1 MKRLIYI
8 LSLLMVLP
16 RLWAQEVNEI
26 EPPVEDEV
34 VVGAIGGTV
43 DVSALGGAVYSIPI
57 QVPEGMGGVQPN
69 LSIVYNSQSGN
80 GLLGWGWS
88 LGGLSAITR
97 VGQTEY
103 HDGFVCGVSLDY
115 HDRFA
120 IDGQRLMVLDGAIY
134 GSNNAEYRT
143 EVDGTSKIVSYTE
156 SGFSGPKCFKVFTAD
171 GLIMEYGN
179 AVNARVV
186 HNNDVDA
193 QTVVIW
199 LLNRVEDRNGN
210 YMVYNYIIDD
220 VGHNYRLDNIQYCAN
235 SHVMDVGS
243 MERGTK
249 YGIDFHYE
257 ERFDVEIGFIGD
269 FELYQPW
276 LLDSISVYY
285 WSQSLYRYTFDYSID
300 CGQANSK
307 YFYNRLEQVGFK
319 DASGYTYNSTKMVY
333 GQLPLVNY
341 QNTPAQNDLDFEDY
355 CTRIHLNDSP
365 NLVSEIGNQ
374 LKFSG
379 DFNGDGLSDF
389 IAVDFDLDKSS
400 DSIDSDT
407 LYRNSFSYIAVYQN
421 KGNTVNDYENGL
433 IDFDRIYAVGLTG
446 QEMLPGIN
454 NDPNLNYSIID
465 LKWIYVCDFNGDG
478 LDDFVLF
485 REMGRY
491 VYLHAFKSRIDDNG
505 NLTFDKVRFFTTN
518 TTTYQYDNMNKRR
531 KANLVTGDFMGRSK
545 QDMILLPALQWNNNP
560 KNFYYFTFV
569 DNVNGGYIVDE
580 EAGCG
585 MQGNRFIAADFNGDG
600 KTEIWYTRDDD
611 AIQNGQIV
619 YIYKNS
625 YSNNQYLFATL
636 IGNFLTN
643 KHTLFPGDINGD
655 GKIDLLT
662 YDKRTKAWEC
672 RLFKRTQCHSTVI
685 DISEHMVSGDPGD
698 YSNSIE
704 NRVGGI
710 NTFVQLADFNGD
722 GKSDIVTIQFPNIMR
737 IGMSPHYYDGVNGW
751 QFCWKDDIDPSSAGI
766 HDEQTPLGH
775 HTICI
780 GNFLGHEN
788 MSMFDCYRLYSK
800 CPISK
805 YFNVESITDG
815 MGNRVSFDYN
825 YLVHNPM
832 KSDNIYALDNI
843 GQDLGYELYTTPMPT
858 KAVKSLS
865 SYNVNLATQ
874 AHEVALFSYA
884 NAIIHRKGKGLLGFA
899 NTTRDVWQI
908 IPTSKESQ
916 NKRHLGKLERTF
928 NFEPMKEHRALVL
941 ESEVAYRY
949 KDDEEEVETLST
961 NYEYAKG
968 LCQRDMNSLGV
979 KVFIPLAV
987 KTITDEFNLLGERAH
1002 LRRRIAENEYDG
1014 SQAANGTINYQNV
1027 VRVVEARNGTDP
1039 GLVGTVA
1046 NCEFQNSSHTV
1057 YAPILNSSTLWVPN
1071 RPQSVL
1077 TRSTRRTTGYADSR
1091 LLTVYSYDSDKPYLP
1106 TFVNTYPSGVED
1118 EHDPLAM
1125 TAYYTYYPTGRLK
1138 DESHYPVVGRSEDGF
1153 KTMYEYSTDYRFLT
1167 KKTEEYDLTHTKDYE
1182 TLYSYDNVYGEMETE
1197 TDCNGYSTYTEN
1209 PDHLGLTVRSYKLDN
1224 DANQSRIPG
1233 TETVTALRWLTGS
1246 AYQIHAE
1253 GLTCPK
1259 YFSWKQRSGSAD
1271 ELTIYDAMGRELRTV
1286 SHGLPENGV
1295 DKVIYQDKQY
1305 DVWGRLHKI
1314 SEPYFKGLPMGQ
1326 RKWTTYAYG
1335 DFDRIEV
1342 VYDPQFTVDNQT
1354 IEPYTRFDYDG
1365 LVTKVT
1371 TGVVGNA
1378 QTHITQTTLNIM
1390 GWTDSKAET
1399 IDESGT
1405 NNVITYGYNANG
1417 SLAWTKVNGME
1428 TTKVSIS
1435 YDNAGNRTG
1444 LVDPDYG
1451 QVTSQYN
1458 AFGQLV
1464 QTVSPK
1470 GDVTVYQYD
1479 NMGRKK
1485 LIIETDNNN
1494 ASQPDRITTWNY
1506 SEAAGSK
1513 GLLTNVSLREGD
1525 VEKQVVAFNYDAQH
1539 YNRQASTTETL
1550 FGTTYTTTYS
1560 YDDQNGFPLRVKE
1573 VTYPSGYAIEKGYD
1587 ATTGNVTEIRHNNQL
1602 LWKTH
1607 EANALGQITHYE
1619 MGNGVHSYYQ
1629 YDDRHLLSAQ
1639 QASKNGNTIQNFGYS
1654 YDIFAN
1660 LAARTED
1667 KFAMPITETF
1677 TYDYLNRLT
1686 TVTLNGSVSSDIAY
1700 DAFGRI
1706 LSKEADGQT
1715 VFSGAQYNT
1724 YDQYNNLKPHA
1735 ISSATMAENPIT
1747 YPSLDISYTMFDKV
1761 NCLKQYDDNE
1771 NLLSQ
1776 VGYQYGYDHERIQM
1790 THGNSYE
1797 KLYVG
1802 NCELIT
1808 QNGNAQ
1814 WNTFISGPLGVFAAV
1829 TNNGTTESL
1838 CYIYKDHLGSWTTI
1852 TDDAGSILQEMSYD
1866 AWGNIRIP
1874 GLWTNGSYSG
1884 LILYDRGFTG
1894 HEHLFSFGLINM
1906 NGRMYDPVMSSFLS
1920 VDNYVQA
1927 PDFSQSFN
1935 RYAYCLNNPLRY
1947 TDPDGEWVQYV
1958 IGGLLGAWNGY
1969 SIGRAAGLEGWNLV
1983 WSTVSGA
1990 AVGVVTCG
1998 VGNYVTSAVGVGAG
2012 GAVGGAAGGF
2022 GYGLISAVANNSED
2036 ILGDAFIGA
2045 GKGLVSGFVGAAA
2058 SVALPFGDS
2067 WGMGSLLGGAASNVT
2082 SQLLS
2087 HDWEGSE
2094 PFEWNWK
2101 STLFSAGLSWGIYC
2115 GSSYLNYRQN
2125 VRNWNPKA
2133 LKIQF
2138 GQYLRM
2144 QGMYSRARFWRS
2156 EQSGGGFWL
2165 TRNGVSEKN
2174 VYYDEK
2180 KNTVSF
2186 GVPKP
2191 EGALAT
2197 VHPHPYDEHKVGQID
2212 LWHSGVDLDNVAEH
2226 NLPSIIVNKYGAEIA
2241 YPGGTE
2247 QNLSFWG
2254 HLLWGYGNP
2263 YYSYPYSAAKYYFNF
2278 NLRP

>member
-1 MKRLIYI
+1 
-8 LSLLMVLP
+8 MVLP

-97 VGQTEY
+97 VGQTNY
-103 HDGFVCGVSLDY
+103 HDGKVTGVSLDY
-115 HDRFA
+115 RDRFA
-120 IDGQRLMVLDGAIY
+120 LDGQRLMVLDGLTY

-143 EVDGTSKIVSYTE
+143 EVDGMSKIVSYTE
-156 SGFSGPKCFKVFTAD
+156 SGFIGPKCFKVFTAD
-171 GLIMEYGN
+171 GLVMEYGN

-186 HNNDVDA
+186 HNNDVDS

-220 VGHNYRLDNIQYCAN
+220 VGHNYRLGNIQYCAN
-235 SHVMDVGS
+235 SHVQDAGQ

-249 YGIDFHYE
+249 YGIDFHYYSNRIDKE
-257 ERFDVEIGFIGD
+257 SMAIGNHL
-269 FELYQPW
+269 LYQPW
-276 LLDSISVYY
+276 LLSDISIYH
-285 WSQSLYRYTFDYSID
+285 WNQPL
-300 CGQANSK
+300 SK
-307 YFYNRLEQVGFK
+307 YEFVYDENSGQVNSYNYYNRLVRIKYE
-319 DASGYTYNSTKMVY
+319 YE
-333 GQLPLVNY
+333 
-341 QNTPAQNDLDFEDY
+341 DLS
-355 CTRIHLNDSP
+355 LNPTIINWGEYPEINNGS
-365 NLVSEIGNQ
+365 NNIFFSEIDEMYVSPINYYSHGSVTTDGVV
-374 LKFSG
+374 KFAG
-379 DFNGDGLSDF
+379 DFNGDGLQ
-389 IAVDFDLDKSS
+389 DLICTVKDNNWVEDRSIT
-400 DSIDSDT
+400 DSIGMDN
-407 LYRNSFSYIAVYQN
+407 RGVHRAHAFIN
-421 KGNTVNDYENGL
+421 KGHTKTDDEAGELYFEQIGTFE
-433 IDFDRIYAVGLTG
+433 IPY
-446 QEMLPGIN
+446 
-454 NDPNLNYSIID
+454 NLR
-465 LKWIYVCDFNGDG
+465 WIYVCDLDGDGIDEVLFVGENTDPNNLLSRANYDVFKLCQNTRDTVRNESETRNNDRYAVSYTPNDNSEFTFSIFGYGSEYIWENGDVFEFRITKDKNYSFIVG
-478 LDDFVLF
+478 DFLGKGHCDIIF
-485 REMGRY
+485 AFPYKHY
-491 VYLHAFKSRIDDNG
+491 VYLYYDEQSHSFRQRTSVTDWNG
-505 NLTFDKVRFFTTN
+505 VKYVP
-518 TTTYQYDNMNKRR
+518 
-531 KANLVTGDFMGRSK
+531 GDFDGDGRTEVWFDNEFDTAPGVIAKVYIDIEGNYSWFPVANMMDK
-545 QDMILLPALQWNNNP
+545 WNRN
-560 KNFYYFTFV
+560 YT
-569 DNVNGGYIVDE
+569 G
-580 EAGCG
+580 
-585 MQGNRFIAADFNGDG
+585 DFNGDG
-600 KTEIWYTRDDD
+600 HTD
-611 AIQNGQIV
+611 
-619 YIYKNS
+619 
-625 YSNNQYLFATL
+625 
-636 IGNFLTN
+636 FLTFR
-643 KHTLFPGDINGD
+643 KD
-655 GKIDLLT
+655 
-662 YDKRTKAWEC
+662 TKTWQIL
-672 RLFKRTQCHSTVI
+672 LFKQDWHSYPVFDVTGI
-685 DISEHMVSGDPGD
+685 MHQYFGDEDPND
-698 YSNSIE
+698 ANYSIE
-704 NRVGGI
+704 GKEGLDYYIEIVD
-710 NTFVQLADFNGD
+710 VNGD
-722 GKSDIVTIQFPNIMR
+722 GKSDVMLRNKLETSSCKFAVLYGPPIGNGFSRIEEFDAEDILIQQE
-737 IGMSPHYYDGVNGW
+737 S
-751 QFCWKDDIDPSSAGI
+751 
-766 HDEQTPLGH
+766 TPGL
-775 HTICI
+775 CV
-780 GNFLGHEN
+780 GNFLGQEN
-788 MSMFDCYRLYSK
+788 MALISKGNLYSF
-800 CPISK
+800 PQHSI
-805 YFNVESITDG
+805 YYNVKDITDG
-815 MGNRVSFDYN
+815 MGNRASFDYE
-825 YLVHNPM
+825 YLIHNPM
-832 KSDNIYALDNI
+832 KNNNIYTINSI
-843 GQDLGYELYTTPMPT
+843 GQNLGFELYNTPMPT

-874 AHEVALFSYA
+874 AHDVALFSYA

-916 NKRHLGKLERTF
+916 YKRHQSKLERTF

-987 KTITDEFNLLGERAH
+987 KTITDEFNLLGERTH

-1014 SQAANGTINYQNV
+1014 SQAATGTINYQNV
-1027 VRVVEARNGTDP
+1027 VRVVEVRNGTDP

-1091 LLTVYSYDSDKPYLP
+1091 LLTVYFYDSDKPYLP

-1233 TETVTALRWLTGS
+1233 TETVTALRWLAGS

-1271 ELTIYDAMGRELRTV
+1271 ELIIYDAMGRELRTV

-1305 DVWGRLHKI
+1305 DVWGRLYKI

-1354 IEPYTRFDYDG
+1354 IEPYTRYDYDG

-1371 TGVVGNA
+1371 TGVAGNA
-1378 QTHITQTTLNIM
+1378 QTHITQTTFNIM

-1639 QASKNGNTIQNFGYS
+1639 QASKNGNIIQNFGYS

-1667 KFAMPITETF
+1667 KFAMPNTETF

-1686 TVTLNGSVSSDIAY
+1686 TVTLNGTTDSDMTY
-1700 DAFGRI
+1700 DDLGRI
-1706 LSKEADGQT
+1706 LAKEADGQA

-1724 YDQYNNLKPHA
+1724 YDQHGNLKPHA
-1735 ISSATMAENPIT
+1735 VSSATMAGNPFAS
-1747 YPSLDISYTMFDKV
+1747 PSLDIAYTMFDKV
-1761 NCLKQYDDNE
+1761 KTLSQYDENE
-1771 NLLSQ
+1771 NLVGQ
-1776 VGYQYGYDHERIQM
+1776 VAYQYGYDHERIQM
-1790 THGNSYE
+1790 TQGNSYE

-1814 WNTFISGPLGVFAAV
+1814 WNTFISGPMGVFAAV
-1829 TNNGTTESL
+1829 TSNGTTESL
-1838 CYIYKDHLGSWTTI
+1838 RYIYKDHLGSWTTL
-1852 TDDAGSILQEMSYD
+1852 TDDQGTVLQELSFD
-1866 AWGNIRIP
+1866 AWGNLRASASWS
-1874 GLWTNGSYSG
+1874 GQYNGV
-1884 LILYDRGFTG
+1884 LLYDRGFTG

-1906 NGRMYDPVMSSFLS
+1906 NGRIYDPVMSSFLS

-1935 RYAYCLNNPLRY
+1935 RYAYCLNNPLKY
-1947 TDPDGEWVQYV
+1947 TDPDGEIALTTLAMVG
-1958 IGGLLGAWNGY
+1958 IGIATVMGGY
-1969 SIGRAAGLEGWNLV
+1969 TGYNIA
-1983 WSTVSGA
+1983 VSK
-1990 AVGVVTCG
+1990 
-1998 VGNYVTSAVGVGAG
+1998 
-2012 GAVGGAAGGF
+2012 
-2022 GYGLISAVANNSED
+2022 GYGFDDWQTYGYI
-2036 ILGDAFIGA
+2036 
-2045 GKGLVSGFVGAAA
+2045 
-2058 SVALPFGDS
+2058 
-2067 WGMGSLLGGAASNVT
+2067 LGGAAI
-2082 SQLLS
+2082 
-2087 HDWEGSE
+2087 G
-2094 PFEWNWK
+2094 FA
-2101 STLFSAGLSWGIYC
+2101 AGYTGA
-2115 GSSYLNYRQN
+2115 YL
-2125 VRNWNPKA
+2125 VA
-2133 LKIQF
+2133 
-2138 GQYLRM
+2138 
-2144 QGMYSRARFWRS
+2144 
-2156 EQSGGGFWL
+2156 GGGFMA
-2165 TRNGVSEKN
+2165 
-2174 VYYDEK
+2174 
-2180 KNTVSF
+2180 NTAGIYASSLVNCTGMTMLSGGSYSPPISF
-2186 GVPKP
+2186 GAVSYDPMTGEWGYLGKKGNSP
-2191 EGALAT
+2191 WQNIGYAFGALANLQDVVAGVNGT
-2197 VHPHPYDEHKVGQID
+2197 NID
-2212 LWHSGVDLDNVAEH
+2212 VKSRPKLFGHSELGDYSKNDILVSNRPNWDIDAYNNLPFKEETGVSLIDDYNWEMTFVKEQFKGNPFPGKNASVIKTREPVVNVSLTNVNGKIMRAMTNNLNNGRNLLNIGNLQYGIGYGCVNMTSRALLYSGVINANAFLPITSPLFLQAE
-2226 NLPSIIVNKYGAEIA
+2226 LAIRQLGIYA
-2241 YPGGTE
+2241 
-2247 QNLSFWG
+2247 
-2254 HLLWGYGNP
+2254 NP
-2263 YYSYPYSAAKYYFNF
+2263 YLIQKI
-2278 NLRP
+2278 

>member
-103 HDGFVCGVSLDY
+103 HDGKVTGVSLDY
-115 HDRFA
+115 LDRFA
-120 IDGQRLMVLDGAIY
+120 LDGQRLMVLDGATY

-143 EVDGTSKIVSYTE
+143 EVDGMSKIVSYTE
-156 SGFSGPKCFKVFTAD
+156 SDINGPKYFKVFTAD

-186 HNNDVDA
+186 HNNNVDS

-199 LLNRVEDRNGN
+199 LLNRVEDRDGN
-210 YMVYNYIIDD
+210 YMVYNYLIDHNN
-220 VGHNYRLDNIQYCAN
+220 HNYKLDNIQYCAN
-235 SHVMDVGS
+235 SNVTDVG
-243 MERGTK
+243 MTDRGTK
-249 YGIDFHYE
+249 YGIDFHYYE
-257 ERFDVEIGFIGD
+257 NRVDKECFTIGNHV
-269 FELYQPW
+269 LYQPW
-276 LLDSISVYY
+276 LLKDISIYH
-285 WSQSLYRYTFDYSID
+285 WSQPLSKYEFEYEENS
-300 CGQANSK
+300 GQLNSC
-307 YFYNRLEQVGFK
+307 YFYNRLKKIHYEYE
-319 DASGYTYNSTKMVY
+319 DAAVIPTLIEWDNCPTEINNPSNPYCHDFYLTHVDF
-333 GQLPLVNY
+333 
-341 QNTPAQNDLDFEDY
+341 NDLQGTF
-355 CTRIHLNDSP
+355 LN
-365 NLVSEIGNQ
+365 NV
-374 LKFSG
+374 KFSG
-379 DFNGDGLSDF
+379 DFNGDGFSDV
-389 IAVDFDLDKSS
+389 IVVGQANSDNNNDERIVDSALEKSVV
-400 DSIDSDT
+400 
-407 LYRNSFSYIAVYQN
+407 R
-421 KGNTVNDYENGL
+421 GM
-433 IDFDRIYAVGLTG
+433 RIYLNEGHNKSNENVGSSNFRIAEFTIFGQQTNTINLT
-446 QEMLPGIN
+446 N
-454 NDPNLNYSIID
+454 VN
-465 LKWIYVCDFNGDG
+465 WIYVCDFNGDG
-478 LDDFVLF
+478 LDDIVTFGQHSSYFGTQKTVTVEALKSVILGDGTWTLERILF
-485 REMGRY
+485 
-491 VYLHAFKSRIDDNG
+491 DDNSVSACWFMYIG
-505 NLTFDKVRFFTTN
+505 ALQSAT
-518 TTTYQYDNMNKRR
+518 
-531 KANLVTGDFMGRSK
+531 LLTGDFCGRNRDDLIVARNSGHSRR
-545 QDMILLPALQWNNNP
+545 
-560 KNFYYFTFV
+560 FYYLS
-569 DNVNGGYIVDE
+569 YDE
-580 EAGCG
+580 ERN
-585 MQGNRFIAADFNGDG
+585 QFYSSESAADWKGVTYATCDYDGDGKTEVWFADEGQPGKLVKLYLNSNGQYTYYQIRQCFDSNCRLFTGDFNGDG
-600 KTEIWYTRDDD
+600 NADFLAYHAGRQVEGWEIVLGGAETTDFSFDVSD
-611 AIQNGQIV
+611 AMVN
-619 YIYKNS
+619 
-625 YSNNQYLFATL
+625 FA
-636 IGNFLTN
+636 G
-643 KHTLFPGDINGD
+643 G
-655 GKIDLLT
+655 
-662 YDKRTKAWEC
+662 
-672 RLFKRTQCHSTVI
+672 
-685 DISEHMVSGDPGD
+685 GDPGN
-698 YSNSIE
+698 YSY
-704 NRVGGI
+704 
-710 NTFVQLADFNGD
+710 DFETRETNEDMKYYLGVFDIDGD
-722 GKSDIVTIQFPNIMR
+722 GKSDIVVRDNNNTILLFSPIRKTYSMGSFARIKTYDNIS
-737 IGMSPHYYDGVNGW
+737 ISFNGE
-751 QFCWKDDIDPSSAGI
+751 KTYGI
-766 HDEQTPLGH
+766 
-775 HTICI
+775 CV
-780 GNFLGHEN
+780 GNFLGQEN
-788 MSMFDCYRLYSK
+788 LAILHNKTLLSIPQHSIYY
-800 CPISK
+800 
-805 YFNVESITDG
+805 NVQSITDG
-815 MGNRVSFDYN
+815 MGNRASFDYE
-825 YLVHNPM
+825 YLIHNPM
-832 KSDNIYALDNI
+832 KNNNIYTINSI
-843 GQDLGYELYTTPMPT
+843 GQNLGFELYNTPMPT

-874 AHEVALFSYA
+874 AHDVALFSYA

-916 NKRHLGKLERTF
+916 YKRHQSKLERTF

-979 KVFIPLAV
+979 KVFTPLAV

-1233 TETVTALRWLTGS
+1233 TETVTALRWLAGS

-1271 ELTIYDAMGRELRTV
+1271 ELIIYDAMGRELRTV

-1305 DVWGRLHKI
+1305 DVWGRLYRI

-1354 IEPYTRFDYDG
+1354 IEPYTRYDYDG

-1470 GDVTVYQYD
+1470 GDLTVYQYD

-1485 LIIETDNNN
+1485 RIIETDNNN

-1513 GLLTNVSLREGD
+1513 GLLTGVALKEGD
-1525 VEKQVVAFNYDAQH
+1525 EENQVVAFNYDAQH

-1607 EANALGQITHYE
+1607 EANAFGQITHYE

-1639 QASKNGNTIQNFGYS
+1639 QASKNGNIIQNFGYS

-1667 KFAMPITETF
+1667 KFAMPNTETF

-1686 TVTLNGSVSSDIAY
+1686 TVTLNGTTDSDMTY
-1700 DAFGRI
+1700 DDLGRI
-1706 LSKEADGQT
+1706 LAKEADGQA

-1724 YDQYNNLKPHA
+1724 YDQHGNLKPHA
-1735 ISSATMAENPIT
+1735 VSSATMAGNPFAS
-1747 YPSLDISYTMFDKV
+1747 PSLDIAYTMFDKV
-1761 NCLKQYDDNE
+1761 KTLSQYDENE
-1771 NLLSQ
+1771 NLVGQ
-1776 VGYQYGYDHERIQM
+1776 VAYQYGYDHERIQM
-1790 THGNSYE
+1790 TYGNTYE
-1797 KLYVG
+1797 KLYLG

-1814 WNTFISGPLGVFAAV
+1814 WNTFISGPMGVFAAV
-1829 TNNGTTESL
+1829 TSNGTTESL
-1838 CYIYKDHLGSWTTI
+1838 RYIYKDHLGSWTTI
-1852 TDDAGSILQEMSYD
+1852 TDDQGTVLQELSFD
-1866 AWGNIRIP
+1866 AWGNLRASASWS
-1874 GLWTNGSYSG
+1874 GQYNGV
-1884 LILYDRGFTG
+1884 LLYDRGFTG

-1906 NGRMYDPVMSSFLS
+1906 NGRIYDPVISSFLS

-2045 GKGLVSGFVGAAA
+2045 GKGLASGFLGAAA